1 MSGCQQPVT
10 HADLERFFVV
20 LIFEDRLSFDVAEKF
35 SCWKAMLFEFLQS
48 CSALGSVTVMG
59 SSATAL
65 VNEELGIE
73 AGFGGF
79 EPRRPL
85 GRGQDP
91 VLQRGFMVG
100 AAF

>member
-1 MSGCQQPVT
+1 MT
-10 HADLERFFVV
+10 HADLERSFVV
-20 LIFEDRLSFDVAEKF
+20 PVFEGRLSFGAAEKSF
-35 SCWKAMLFEFLQS
+35 CWKAMLFELLRS
-48 CSALGSVTVMG
+48 CSALGLVTVMG
-59 SSATAL
+59 RCATAL

-91 VLQRGFMVG
+91 VLQREFMIGRVILI
-100 AAF
+100 FKNF

>member
-1 MSGCQQPVT
+1 MT
-10 HADLERFFVV
+10 HADLERSFVV
-20 LIFEDRLSFDVAEKF
+20 LIFEDRLSFGAAEKF

-48 CSALGSVTVMG
+48 CSALGLVTVMG

-85 GRGQDP
+85 GLGQDP
-91 VLQRGFMVG
+91 VLQEEFMVG
-100 AAF
+100 AAL

>member
-1 MSGCQQPVT
+1 MT

-20 LIFEDRLSFDVAEKF
+20 LIFEDRLSFGAAEKS
-35 SCWKAMLFEFLQS
+35 SCWKAKLFEFLQP
-48 CSALGSVTVMG
+48 CSALGLVTVMG
-59 SSATAL
+59 SCATAL
-65 VNEELGIE
+65 VSEELGIE

-91 VLQRGFMVG
+91 VLQRELMVG
-100 AAF
+100 AAL

>member
-1 MSGCQQPVT
+1 MT
-10 HADLERFFVV
+10 HADLERSFVV
-20 LIFEDRLSFDVAEKF
+20 LIFEDRLSFGAAEKSF
-35 SCWKAMLFEFLQS
+35 CWKAMLFEFLQP
-48 CSALGSVTVMG
+48 CSALGLVMVMG
-59 SSATAL
+59 SSATAP

-73 AGFGGF
+73 AGFAGF

-100 AAF
+100 SAF

>member
-1 MSGCQQPVT
+1 MSGCRQLVT
-10 HADLERFFVV
+10 HADLERSFVV
-20 LIFEDRLSFDVAEKF
+20 LIFEGRLSFGVAEKSF
-35 SCWKAMLFEFLQS
+35 CWKTMLFEFLQS
-48 CSALGSVTVMG
+48 CSALGLVTVMG
-59 SSATAL
+59 SCATAL
-65 VNEELGIE
+65 VSEELGIE

-91 VLQRGFMVG
+91 VLQREVMVG